1 MMVPSVAV
9 PIAFTDIV
17 KVMERIFTQDIRVSR
32 AKFKQGLEKT
42 LAVKESAIFH
52 SGMDALCVL
61 LKSLAASQPEKKEV
75 IIPAY
80 TCPTVLI
87 AVENAGLVPVFA
99 DININ
104 TFCIDPLKTVEK
116 ISNNTLAVI
125 VAHMFG
131 AVTDISTILKSKA
144 GMNFSV
150 IEDFCQTAM
159 TDVYNP
165 GIISQRG
172 DFAILSFGR
181 AKMLSTINGGAVV
194 TYKDEYVSAVRELDV
209 QNGIY
214 DGGFFCDMKYIF
226 KMSVFGLAV
235 RPVFYC
241 LADKVLA
248 RKRSSDKFN
257 LKAYRKISSNSG
269 LCNAQYILGAIM
281 LDRLKSMN
289 GIRKKN
295 GSYYLSHMADK
306 DVFLQDAILDNY
318 YLRFAA
324 VFKDKRFKKKVTDVM
339 KSSGMKLSTGDY
351 PVLSTVAGT
360 EACTEDARFPIASLV
375 ASDILLFPTHP
386 MFDAWEYNPFKNLE
400 R

>member
-52 SGMDALCVL
+52 SGMDALCAL

-131 AVTDISTILKSKA
+131 AVADISAILK
-144 GMNFSV
+144 
-150 IEDFCQTAM
+150 
-159 TDVYNP
+159 
-165 GIISQRG
+165 
-172 DFAILSFGR
+172 
-181 AKMLSTINGGAVV
+181 
-194 TYKDEYVSAVRELDV
+194 
-209 QNGIY
+209 
-214 DGGFFCDMKYIF
+214 
-226 KMSVFGLAV
+226 
-235 RPVFYC
+235 
-241 LADKVLA
+241 
-248 RKRSSDKFN
+248 
-257 LKAYRKISSNSG
+257 
-269 LCNAQYILGAIM
+269 
-281 LDRLKSMN
+281 
-289 GIRKKN
+289 
-295 GSYYLSHMADK
+295 
-306 DVFLQDAILDNY
+306 
-318 YLRFAA
+318 
-324 VFKDKRFKKKVTDVM
+324 
-339 KSSGMKLSTGDY
+339 
-351 PVLSTVAGT
+351 
-360 EACTEDARFPIASLV
+360 
-375 ASDILLFPTHP
+375 
-386 MFDAWEYNPFKNLE
+386 
-400 R
+400 